1 MLGKCERRL
10 WKQQEHGGYGIPEW
24 LAGSKRVQVKGGML
38 LLAAYPW
45 KTPPGKA
52 VQEPGKEGTMGSE
65 NAKVRVGIYIEK
77 AILEQADGL
86 LETANVRSR
95 NEFVAEA
102 LKFYMGYLLAGKA
115 ENYFLQS
122 LASVLTGT
130 VQDSENRLARMD
142 FKIAVELSKLS
153 QVIAYT
159 HDVDEE
165 SLNRLHVKCV
175 DEVRRINGTVKF
187 EDAYHYQKRDV

>member
-1 MLGKCERRL
+1 
-10 WKQQEHGGYGIPEW
+10 
-24 LAGSKRVQVKGGML
+24 
-38 LLAAYPW
+38 
-45 KTPPGKA
+45 
-52 VQEPGKEGTMGSE
+52 MGSE

-115 ENYFLQS
+115 ENYFL
-122 LASVLTGT
+122 LTGT

>member
-1 MLGKCERRL
+1 
-10 WKQQEHGGYGIPEW
+10 
-24 LAGSKRVQVKGGML
+24 
-38 LLAAYPW
+38 
-45 KTPPGKA
+45 
-52 VQEPGKEGTMGSE
+52 MGSE

-77 AILEQADGL
+77 AI
-86 LETANVRSR
+86 
-95 NEFVAEA
+95 
-102 LKFYMGYLLAGKA
+102 FYMGYLLAGKA

>member
-1 MLGKCERRL
+1 
-10 WKQQEHGGYGIPEW
+10 
-24 LAGSKRVQVKGGML
+24 
-38 LLAAYPW
+38 
-45 KTPPGKA
+45 
-52 VQEPGKEGTMGSE
+52 MGSE
-65 NAKVRVGIYIEK
+65 NTKVRVGIYIEK

-102 LKFYMGYLLAGKA
+102 LKFYMGI
-115 ENYFLQS
+115 FLQEKQKIIF
-122 LASVLTGT
+122 AVTGFCAYGT

-142 FKIAVELSKLS
+142 FKLAVELSKLS

-165 SLNRLHVKCV
+165 SLNRLHAKCV

>member
-1 MLGKCERRL
+1 MQE
-10 WKQQEHGGYGIPEW
+10 KQKIIFCSHW
-24 LAGSKRVQVKGGML
+24 LLCLR
-38 LLAAYPW
+38 
-45 KTPPGKA
+45 
-52 VQEPGKEGTMGSE
+52 EP
-65 NAKVRVGIYIEK
+65 
-77 AILEQADGL
+77 
-86 LETANVRSR
+86 
-95 NEFVAEA
+95 F
-102 LKFYMGYLLAGKA
+102 
-115 ENYFLQS
+115 
-122 LASVLTGT
+122 
-130 VQDSENRLARMD
+130 QDSENRLARMD